1 MSCRSSFALYVYLF
15 MAKLSMFIDRRVVS
29 GLWNPLPASRGGIAI
44 SHSLLADDFI
54 LSFSA
59 SARCCRVVRIQGD
72 RVMKRLH
79 RKNKLF
85 LVGYVLGWVAE
96 DTM

>member
-1 MSCRSSFALYVYLF
+1 
-15 MAKLSMFIDRRVVS
+15 MFIDRRVVS

-59 SARCCRVVRIQGD
+59 STRCCMHRVVRIQGD

-79 RKNKLF
+79 IKNKLF
-85 LVGYVLGWVAE
+85 LVGYVLG
-96 DTM
+96 